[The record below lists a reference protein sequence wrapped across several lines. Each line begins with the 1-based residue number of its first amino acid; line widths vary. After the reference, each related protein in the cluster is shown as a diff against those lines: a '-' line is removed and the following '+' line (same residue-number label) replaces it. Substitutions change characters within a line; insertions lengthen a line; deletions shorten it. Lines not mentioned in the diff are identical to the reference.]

1 MKNIF
6 KETDVLL
13 REYGAAQLTGNDLL
27 LYEHNKKSYIAGFL
41 YFITGLALHRF
52 YLGDK
57 FSKLYACAII
67 LTECL
72 ALSVY
77 ISAATGPVEL
87 LLSKI
92 FIAKIILFVTA
103 LLYIVDCILLI
114 PLIKWHN
121 LILKQNIIEK
131 NTPIK
136 DRGPYRIQEAFSLI
150 SAFTVIFILIIL
162 AFLID
167 NI

>member
-13 REYGAAQLTGNDLL
+13 REYGAIQLTDNDLL

-41 YFITGLALHRF
+41 YLITGLALHRF

-57 FSKLYACAII
+57 FSKMYGCGI
-67 LTECL
+67 LLIECL
-72 ALSVY
+72 ALYVC
-77 ISAATGPVEL
+77 ISAAFCPVEL
-87 LLSKI
+87 MLTRI
-92 FIAKIILFVTA
+92 FIAKIILLIAA
-103 LLYIVDCILLI
+103 LLYIADTILLI